1 MTGKFAD
8 AATANASPT
17 RNATFAV
24 GPNPIA
30 IVIDTAPTTSA
41 VQRATRT
48 SSPGE
53 RSLPWCSTF
62 V

>member
-17 RNATFAV
+17 RNATFAP
-24 GPNPIA
+24 GPNPMAIA
-30 IVIDTAPTTSA
+30 MDTAPTTSA

-53 RSLPWCSTF
+53 RSLP
-62 V
+62 